1 MTPKMTPMLLDDE
14 IAMLY
19 EEIVAIKERIA
30 GVNRLLHS
38 GNIIGEAA
46 VQAYEALMDTLWLLF
61 EKRERLIQMVIGRN
75 NSHE

>member
-1 MTPKMTPMLLDDE
+1 MSRKMTPMLLDDE

-19 EEIVAIKERIA
+19 DEILGIKERIA

-46 VQAYEALMDTLWLLF
+46 IQAYEALMDTLWLLF
-61 EKRERLIQMVIGRN
+61 EKRERLIRMVLNRD
-75 NSHE
+75 NSPE

>member
-1 MTPKMTPMLLDDE
+1 MSRTMTPIPLDDE
-14 IAMLY
+14 IARLY
-19 EEIVAIKERIA
+19 DEIQSIKERIA

-75 NSHE
+75 NSYE